1 MTTTT
6 VPTKSTTTVPK
17 RTSTTVPKRTNT
29 TVAKKDATR
38 LEHVEDK
45 VLAGAEEAEPVTRV
59 DRSLERRVD
68 HVSAEEAAGKGKA
81 ARLAVPRSL
90 HAAWA
95 PPPGRRSPVDI
106 IAEQATSREPV
117 LVPIRHGR
125 MMVSPFTFYRGAA
138 AIMAADL
145 AATPV
150 SGLRAQLCGDAHLL
164 NFGGFA
170 SPERAL
176 VFDVNDFDE
185 TLPGPWEWD
194 VKRLAASIEVAGRDA
209 AMKPGERRAAVEA
222 TVRQYREAL
231 RSFAGLTELGV
242 WYSRLEGA
250 ALVEMARSELG
261 PKQAPN
267 MEASLAKARSK
278 DSMKAFSKL
287 TTIVDGQPRITADPP
302 LIVPLRDLVNKEQ
315 EARMEHELHEL
326 FRAYRRSLQA
336 DRRHLLEQYRI
347 VDIARKV
354 VGVGSVG
361 TRCWVLLLMGRQD
374 ADPVFLQVKEAQ
386 DSVLAPYVGKSRVS
400 NQGQRVVEGQRV
412 MQSASDIFLG
422 WLRTIGLDNRQRDF
436 YVRQLWDG
444 KVSVD
449 PAALTPAVLAVYGRI
464 CGWTLARAHARS
476 GDRIAIASYLGAGPG
491 FDWAVGQFAMAY
503 ADQNERDY
511 SAFLD
516 AVKKGVLP
524 AETGL

>member
-1 MTTTT
+1 
-6 VPTKSTTTVPK
+6 
-17 RTSTTVPKRTNT
+17 
-29 TVAKKDATR
+29 
-38 LEHVEDK
+38 
-45 VLAGAEEAEPVTRV
+45 
-59 DRSLERRVD
+59 
-68 HVSAEEAAGKGKA
+68 
-81 ARLAVPRSL
+81 
-90 HAAWA
+90 
-95 PPPGRRSPVDI
+95 
-106 IAEQATSREPV
+106 
-117 LVPIRHGR
+117 

-150 SGLRAQLCGDAHLL
+150 SGLRTQICGDAHLL

-194 VKRLAASIEVAGRDA
+194 VKRLAASIEVAGRDGS
-209 AMKPGERRAAVEA
+209 MKPGERRAAVEA

-242 WYSRLEGA
+242 WYSRLEGE
-250 ALVEMARSELG
+250 ALVAMARAELG

-267 MEASLAKARSK
+267 LEASLAKARSK
-278 DSMKAFSKL
+278 DSMKAFTKL
-287 TTIVDGQPRITADPP
+287 TTVVDGQPHITPDPP
-302 LIVPLRDLVNKEQ
+302 LIVPMRDLLSE
-315 EARMEHELHEL
+315 ERGARMEHELHEL
-326 FRAYRRSLQA
+326 FRAYRRTLQA

-361 TRCWVLLLMGRQD
+361 TRCWVLLLMGRRD

-422 WLRTIGLDNRQRDF
+422 WLRVTGLDDRQRDF

-476 GDRIAIASYLGAGPG
+476 GDRIAIASYLGTGPT
-491 FDWAVGQFAMAY
+491 FDRAVGDFAVAY

-511 SAFLD
+511 RAFLG
-516 AVKKGVLP
+516 AVKSGVLP
-524 AETGL
+524 AESGL

>member
-6 VPTKSTTTVPK
+6 APGKATTAVRRRTTTAVPK
-17 RTSTTVPKRTNT
+17 KEAEP
-29 TVAKKDATR
+29 
-38 LEHVEDK
+38 VEQVDDK
-45 VLAGAEEAEPVTRV
+45 VPAGAEEVAPVTRV
-59 DRSLERRVD
+59 DRSLEKRVD
-68 HVSAEEAAGKGKA
+68 HVSAEEATGKGKA

-90 HAAWA
+90 HSSWA

-106 IAEQATSREPV
+106 IAEQATSREPI

-150 SGLRAQLCGDAHLL
+150 SGLRTQICGDAHLL

-194 VKRLAASIEVAGRDA
+194 VKRLAASIEVAGRDGS
-209 AMKPGERRAAVEA
+209 MKPGERRAAVEA

-242 WYSRLEGA
+242 WYSRLEGE
-250 ALVEMARSELG
+250 ALVAMARAELG

-267 MEASLAKARSK
+267 LEASLAKARSK
-278 DSMKAFSKL
+278 DSMKAFTKL
-287 TTIVDGQPRITADPP
+287 TTVVDGQPHITPDPP
-302 LIVPLRDLVNKEQ
+302 LIVPMRDLLSE
-315 EARMEHELHEL
+315 ERGARMEHELHEL
-326 FRAYRRSLQA
+326 FRAYRRTLQA

-361 TRCWVLLLMGRQD
+361 TRCWVLLLMGRRD

-422 WLRTIGLDNRQRDF
+422 WLRVTGLDDRQRDF

-476 GDRIAIASYLGAGPG
+476 GDRIAIASYLGTGPT
-491 FDWAVGQFAMAY
+491 FDRAVGDFAVAY

-511 SAFLD
+511 RAFLG
-516 AVKKGVLP
+516 AVKTGVLP
-524 AETGL
+524 AESGL

>member
-1 MTTTT
+1 MTATTL
-6 VPTKSTTTVPK
+6 PTKE
-17 RTSTTVPKRTNT
+17 
-29 TVAKKDATR
+29 AKP
-38 LEHVEDK
+38 LEHVDDK
-45 VLAGAEEAEPVTRV
+45 VLAGAEEVGPVTRV
-59 DRSLERRVD
+59 DRSLEKRVD
-68 HVSAEEAAGKGKA
+68 HVSAEEATAKGKT

-95 PPPGRRSPVDI
+95 LPAERRSPVDI
-106 IAEQATSREPV
+106 IAEQATSREAE

-150 SGLRAQLCGDAHLL
+150 SGLRVQLCGDAHLL

-176 VFDVNDFDE
+176 VFDLNDFDE

-194 VKRLAASIEVAGRDA
+194 VKRLAASIEVAGRDSG
-209 AMKPGERRAAVEA
+209 MKPPERRAAVEA
-222 TVRQYREAL
+222 TVREYREAM
-231 RSFAGLTELGV
+231 RAFAGQTELGV
-242 WYSRLEGA
+242 WYARLEGP
-250 ALVEMARSELG
+250 ALVALARSQLG
-261 PKQAPN
+261 PKEAPN
-267 MEASLAKARSK
+267 LEANLAKARSK
-278 DSMKAFSKL
+278 DSLKAFSKL
-287 TTIVDGQPRITADPP
+287 TKVVDGEARIVAAPP
-302 LIVPLRDLVNKEQ
+302 LIVPLRDLVNAEQ
-315 EARMEHELHEL
+315 DARMEQAIHEL
-326 FRAYRRSLQA
+326 FRAYRRTLQA

-361 TRCWVLLLMGRQD
+361 TRCWVLLLMGRRD
-374 ADPVFLQVKEAQ
+374 ADPVFLQIKEAQ
-386 DSVLAPYVGKSRVS
+386 DSVLAPFAGKSKVS

-412 MQSASDIFLG
+412 MQAASDIFVG

-449 PAALTPAVLAVYGRI
+449 PANLTPAVLAVYGGI

-476 GDRIAIASYLGAGPG
+476 GDRIAIASYLGAGTT
-491 FDWAVGQFAMAY
+491 FDRAVGDFAVAY

-511 SAFLD
+511 SAFLG
-516 AVKKGVLP
+516 AVKSGALP
-524 AETGL
+524 AETGV

>member
-1 MTTTT
+1 MTTTALPRKT
-6 VPTKSTTTVPK
+6 STASPK
-17 RTSTTVPKRTNT
+17 RTSTAVPKKET
-29 TVAKKDATR
+29 TPVGNGKD
-38 LEHVEDK
+38 VDNK
-45 VLAGAEEAEPVTRV
+45 VLAGAEGAGPVTRV
-59 DRSLERRVD
+59 DRSFEKPVD
-68 HVSAEEAAGKGKA
+68 HVSVEEATGKGKT
-81 ARLAVPRSL
+81 ARVAVPRSL
-90 HAAWA
+90 HGAWA

-106 IAEQATSREPV
+106 IAEQGTSREPD

-194 VKRLAASIEVAGRDA
+194 VKRLAASIEVAGRDT
-209 AMKPGERRAAVEA
+209 AMKPGDRRAAVEA

-242 WYSRLEGA
+242 WYSRLDGE
-250 ALVEMARSELG
+250 ALVALARAELG

-287 TTIVDGQPRITADPP
+287 TTIVNGQARITADPP

-315 EARMEHELHEL
+315 DARMEHDLHQL

-361 TRCWVLLLMGRQD
+361 TRCWVLLLMGRSD

-386 DSVLAPYVGKSRVS
+386 DSVLAPYAGKSRVS

-422 WLRTIGLDNRQRDF
+422 WLRTVGLDNRQRDF

-449 PAALTPAVLAVYGRI
+449 PAFLTPAVLAVYGRI

-476 GDRIAIASYLGAGPG
+476 GDRIAIASYLGAGPT
-491 FDWAVGQFAMAY
+491 FDRAIGDFAVAY

-511 SAFLD
+511 SAFLG
-516 AVKKGVLP
+516 AVKTGALP
-524 AETGL
+524 AESGL

>member
-6 VPTKSTTTVPK
+6 LPRKE
-17 RTSTTVPKRTNT
+17 
-29 TVAKKDATR
+29 AKALEPVDEKGPGEAKD
-38 LEHVEDK
+38 
-45 VLAGAEEAEPVTRV
+45 GGPVTRV
-59 DRSLERRVD
+59 DRPFENRVD
-68 HVSAEEAAGKGKA
+68 HVSAEEATGKGKA
-81 ARLAVPRSL
+81 FRLALPRSV
-90 HAAWA
+90 HAVWD
-95 PPPGRRSPVDI
+95 PPEGRRSPVDI
-106 IAEQATSREPV
+106 IAEQATSREPD

-150 SGLRAQLCGDAHLL
+150 SGLRVQMCGDAHLL

-209 AMKPGERRAAVEA
+209 GMKPPERRAAVEA
-222 TVRQYREAL
+222 TVREYREAM
-231 RSFAGLTELGV
+231 RSFAGQTELEV
-242 WYSRLEGA
+242 WYARLEGP
-250 ALVEMARSELG
+250 ALVALARSQLG
-261 PKQAPN
+261 PKQVPN
-267 MEASLAKARSK
+267 LEANLAKARSK

-287 TTIVDGQPRITADPP
+287 TKVVDGEVRIVAAPP
-302 LIVPLRDLVNKEQ
+302 LIVPLRDLVNAEQ
-315 EARMEHELHEL
+315 DARMEEAIHEL
-326 FRAYRRSLQA
+326 FRAYRRTLQA

-361 TRCWVLLLMGRQD
+361 TRCWVLLLMGRRD
-374 ADPVFLQVKEAQ
+374 TDPVFLQIKEAQ
-386 DSVLAPYVGKSRVS
+386 DSVLAPFAGKSKVS
-400 NQGQRVVEGQRV
+400 NQGQRVVDGQRV
-412 MQSASDIFLG
+412 MQAASDIFVG
-422 WLRTIGLDNRQRDF
+422 WLRTVGLDGRQRDF

-449 PAALTPAVLAVYGRI
+449 PANLTPAVLAVYGGI

-476 GDRIAIASYLGAGPG
+476 GDRIAIASYLGAGTT
-491 FDWAVGQFAMAY
+491 FDQAVGDFAVAY

-511 SAFLD
+511 SAFLG
-516 AVKKGVLP
+516 AVKTGVLP
-524 AETGL
+524 AETGV